1 MKSKFLKYHKSR
13 LHLDDV
19 DLGEIAD
26 QIGTPCYVYSRR
38 SFEQAWRHYNSA
50 FKERAHRICYAVK
63 ANDNLS
69 ILKALALIGSDFDVV
84 SIGELNK
91 VIAAGGKPA
100 GAVFSG
106 VGKTRD
112 EITEALKAGI
122 GCINLES
129 CEEFERLES
138 VATNMAA
145 FVNVAVRVNP
155 NVDPKTHPYI
165 STGLKDSKFGVPIN
179 DARELYQRI
188 SSSKWLN
195 PSGIA
200 CHIGSQI
207 TIVDPIIEA
216 VGHVVDLALDLK
228 TIGIQIE
235 TIDVGGGLGI
245 DYCGETPPTI
255 NELVD
260 GLCKTVPA
268 EFKLVLEP
276 GRSII
281 GPAGLML
288 TRVEFIKKTKDKN
301 FVIVDAGMN
310 DLLRPALYDGWHDVL
325 TYCECLPDVEAEICD
340 VVGPICETGDTL
352 AKNRRLHV
360 SEGDLLTVADCG
372 AYGSVMGSN
381 YNARLRCAEILVN
394 ESSYS
399 IVRRRQT
406 FDSLIRDEKDVLIT

>member
-1 MKSKFLKYHKSR
+1 MKSKFLKYHDNR
-13 LHLDDV
+13 LHLEDV

-26 QIGTPCYVYSRR
+26 AIGTPCYVYSRQ
-38 SFEQAWRHYNSA
+38 SFEQAWRQYDSA

-69 ILKALALIGSDFDVV
+69 ILKALALVGSDFDVV

-100 GAVFSG
+100 GVVFSG
-106 VGKTRD
+106 VGKTRG
-112 EITEALKAGI
+112 EITEALKAGV

-129 CEEFERLES
+129 NEEFERLES
-138 VATNMAA
+138 VAANMGVY
-145 FVNVAVRVNP
+145 VNVAVRVNP
-155 NVDPKTHPYI
+155 NVDPNTHPYI
-165 STGLKDSKFGVPIN
+165 STGLKDSKFGVPID
-179 DARELYQRI
+179 DAKRLYQRI
-188 SSSKWLN
+188 SASKWLN

-207 TIVDPIIEA
+207 TSVDPIIEA
-216 VGHVVDLALDLK
+216 VRHVVDLAVDLK
-228 TIGIQIE
+228 IIGIKIE
-235 TIDVGGGLGI
+235 AIDVGGGLGI
-245 DYCGETPPTI
+245 DYSGETPPTI
-255 NELVD
+255 SDLVD
-260 GLCKTVPA
+260 GLCQTVPK

-281 GPAGLML
+281 GPAGLIL
-288 TRVEFIKKTKDKN
+288 ARVEFIKKTKDRN

-310 DLLRPALYDGWHDVL
+310 DLLRPALYGGWHDVL
-325 TYCECLPDVEAEICD
+325 TYSESSSGVQGEICD

-352 AKNRRLHV
+352 AKNRRLDV
-360 SEGDLLTVADCG
+360 SEGDLVVVADCG
-372 AYGSVMGSN
+372 AYGAVMGSN
-381 YNARLRCAEILVN
+381 YNARLRCAEVLIN

>member
-1 MKSKFLKYHKSR
+1 MKSEFLKYYNKR
-13 LHLDDV
+13 LHLEDI
-19 DLGEIAD
+19 DLGEIAGEV
-26 QIGTPCYVYSRR
+26 GTPCYVYSRR
-38 SFEQAWRHYNSA
+38 SFEQAWHQYNSA

-84 SIGELNK
+84 SIGELHK
-91 VIAAGGKPA
+91 VTAAGGNPA
-100 GAVFSG
+100 GVVFSG
-106 VGKTRD
+106 VGKTRG
-112 EITEALKAGI
+112 EITDALKAGI

-138 VATNMAA
+138 VAASLGA
-145 FVNVAVRVNP
+145 CVNVAVRVNP

-165 STGLKDSKFGVPIN
+165 STGLKDSKFGVPID

-188 SSSKWLN
+188 SASKWLN

-207 TIVDPIIEA
+207 TSVDPIIEA
-216 VGHVVDLALDLK
+216 VRHVVDLALGLK
-228 TIGIQIE
+228 VIGIKI
-235 TIDVGGGLGI
+235 TNIDVGGGLGI
-245 DYCGETPPTI
+245 DYAGETPPTI

-260 GLCKTVPA
+260 GLCQTVPE

-276 GRSII
+276 GRSIV

-325 TYCECLPDVEAEICD
+325 THCENLSGVEGEICD

-352 AKNRRLHV
+352 AKNRRLLV
-360 SEGDLLTVADCG
+360 SEGDLLAVVDCG
-372 AYGSVMGSN
+372 AYGAVMGSN
-381 YNARLRCAEILVN
+381 YNARLRCAEVLVD

-399 IVRRRQT
+399 VVRRRQT
-406 FDSLIRDEKDVLIT
+406 FDSLISDEKDVLIT